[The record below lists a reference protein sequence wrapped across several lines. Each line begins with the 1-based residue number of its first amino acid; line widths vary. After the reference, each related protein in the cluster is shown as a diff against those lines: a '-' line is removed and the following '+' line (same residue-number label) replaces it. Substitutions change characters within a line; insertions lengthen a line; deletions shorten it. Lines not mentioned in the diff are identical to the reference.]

1 MPIQSKAQERLMQGV
16 KNNPEFAKKV
26 GIPKKVGA
34 EFVKA
39 GKAELLARYPD
50 GKINEAS
57 VCFKKANFFSISF
70 VKPLFET
77 VSLPLPS

>member
-1 MPIQSKAQERLMQGV
+1 LPIQSKAQERLMQGV

-39 GKAELLARYPD
+39 GKA
-50 GKINEAS
+50 
-57 VCFKKANFFSISF
+57 KAN
-70 VKPLFET
+70 
-77 VSLPLPS
+77 LPARKSSGRGR

>member
-1 MPIQSKAQERLMQGV
+1 MQGV

-39 GKAELLARYPD
+39 GKAKPNLPARKSS
-50 GKINEAS
+50 GRGR
-57 VCFKKANFFSISF
+57 
-70 VKPLFET
+70 
-77 VSLPLPS
+77 